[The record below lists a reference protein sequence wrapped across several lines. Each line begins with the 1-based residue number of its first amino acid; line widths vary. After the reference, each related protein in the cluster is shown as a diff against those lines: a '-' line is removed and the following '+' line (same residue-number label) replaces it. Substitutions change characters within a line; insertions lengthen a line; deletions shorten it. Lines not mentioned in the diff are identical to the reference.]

1 MEQGQFKQILDH
13 LEVNHI
19 MLVTILTLLCEI
31 KSKVNNEDVETVIKD
46 VQKKL
51 LDGLTVL
58 HHNFE
63 QQRESFQNGLYLH
76 GRSYLFLLLAITT
89 NKCSFCLKN

>member
-19 MLVTILTLLCEI
+19 TLTTILTLLCEI
-31 KSKVNNEDVETVIKD
+31 KAKVNNEDVETVIKD

-51 LDGLTVL
+51 LAGTADL

-63 QQRESFQNGLYLH
+63 Q
-76 GRSYLFLLLAITT
+76 
-89 NKCSFCLKN
+89 